1 MTSPARHAC
10 SYSLSHAWIFDRALA
25 FRIPLLA
32 SWRWCAEGAIV
43 VSRVGPGDNLL
54 MLAFPCTKGP
64 GSGLNLL
71 FRASNRGASARTIP
85 AWSCCSIE
93 SLLPC
98 DGYPLTSSA
107 ISCHHQM
114 LQLVSFLC
122 CPSPKSLASNNLEHF
137 AALLEELWHFRAWR
151 CRLGPA
157 RNGWALSCL
166 APHSASTPFRGQMKL
181 H

>member
-1 MTSPARHAC
+1 M
-10 SYSLSHAWIFDRALA
+10 
-25 FRIPLLA
+25 
-32 SWRWCAEGAIV
+32 
-43 VSRVGPGDNLL
+43 SRVRPGDNLL

-64 GSGLNLL
+64 GNGLNLL
-71 FRASNRGASARTIP
+71 FRAGTRGASARTTP
-85 AWSCCSIE
+85 KWSCCSIE

-137 AALLEELWHFRAWR
+137 AAQLEVL
-151 CRLGPA
+151 
-157 RNGWALSCL
+157 
-166 APHSASTPFRGQMKL
+166 
-181 H
+181 